1 MIRILLFL
9 TLFSSS
15 IGYTQDNHFSLVE
28 KGIWTAT
35 LTLNDSDVLY
45 FTLSV
50 NDQNSFFV
58 HNAKEIIPLNTPLFK
73 NDSFYVSFPY
83 FNSELVFHAAH
94 PRELNGYWVNYNKGN
109 HYKISFH
116 AENHHTSR
124 FPLTAHENF
133 TDFSGNWKVLFEPN
147 SNSSYPSLGVF
158 QQDSNQLTGTFLTET
173 GDYRF
178 LEGNVT
184 KDSLYLSCF
193 DGSHAFLFKGKYIG
207 YSIIGTFNSGS
218 HWKSTWVARRDSTFQ
233 LANPETLTY
242 LVENDYIDFDLP
254 SITGT
259 SFTFPNPEYDD
270 KVVIIQLMGT
280 WCPNCLDETIYYKEL
295 YETYH
300 SRGLEIISIG
310 YEVGSSYE
318 QQVKSIQRLRDKLDL
333 NFTFLVGGT
342 ASKKTASEQFEELNE
357 IISFPTSIFI
367 GRDGKVKRIHTGF
380 NGPGTGSY
388 YDEYTQYTHSLIE
401 SLLID

>member
-15 IGYTQDNHFSLVE
+15 IGYTQENHFSLVE

-35 LTLNDSDVLY
+35 LKLNDSDVLY

-50 NDQNSFFV
+50 KEYNSFFV
-58 HNAKEIIPLNTPLFK
+58 HNAKEIIPLNAPLFK

-94 PRELNGYWVNYNKGN
+94 PHELNGYWVNYNKGN
-109 HYKISFH
+109 HYKIPFH

-124 FPLTAHENF
+124 FPLTAHEKF
-133 TDFSGNWKVLFEPN
+133 SDFSGNWKVLFEPN

-193 DGSHAFLFKGKYIG
+193 DGSHAFLFKGKYVG
-207 YSIIGTFNSGS
+207 DSLIGTFNSGS

-242 LVENDYIDFDLP
+242 LVDNDYIDFDLP

-259 SFTFPNPEYDD
+259 PFTFPNPEYED

-318 QQVKSIQRLRDKLDL
+318 QQVKSLQRLRDKLDL

-388 YDEYTQYTHSLIE
+388 YEEYTQYTHSLIE